1 MVNGDARSTF
11 QKTTILKEK
20 NQMQNEKVVTKNMF
34 FGFLGFAVLFS
45 ILLLGREAS
54 AQAACNPSSSN
65 YATCVW
71 WHYQLNQGQ
80 RDSLID
86 SQGYTDALN
95 RIYGGDCKSYARN
108 LVLKVSR
115 NIVNLP
121 SNSSD
126 SSWYPDPNV
135 TQVSEPWWGLYN
147 GQIVQ
152 MRIQFADGHYGHHT
166 AVVDG
171 HDLYGVWFIDSN
183 FCSANTV
190 CRHYLTYDYL
200 RAKVTAYSVY
210 DIK

>member
-1 MVNGDARSTF
+1 MGLV
-11 QKTTILKEK
+11 
-20 NQMQNEKVVTKNMF
+20 
-34 FGFLGFAVLFS
+34 GFTVLCGV
-45 ILLLGREAS
+45 LLLGGEAS
-54 AQAACNPSSSN
+54 AQAE
-65 YATCVW
+65 W
-71 WHYQLNQGQ
+71 WHNQLNQWQ

-86 SQGYTDALN
+86 SQANIDALN
-95 RIYGGDCKSYARN
+95 RISGGSCKDYARS

-115 NIVNLP
+115 NVVNLP

-135 TQVSEPWWGLYN
+135 AQVYAPWWGLYR

-152 MRIQFADGHYGHHT
+152 MRIQFFDGHYGPHT

-171 HDLYGVWFIDSN
+171 IDLYGVWFIDSN
-183 FCSANTV
+183 FCSTNTV
-190 CRHYLTYDYL
+190 CRHYRTYDYL